1 MIHTLLL
8 KITWNPSEIL
18 FSLGGFQIRYYSLM
32 FVIAFLLGLKI
43 MEKIFKNENEPLTI
57 VEPLFIYNVIA
68 ILLGAR
74 LGDVFFYSWD
84 YYQNHYLEIL
94 LPIRAEANASLF
106 GFIKG
111 YEFTGFR
118 GLASHGAA
126 TGVIIGMFLFH
137 RAMKKK
143 YNWSKST
150 LWVLDRITVP
160 VAIGGAF
167 VRIGNL
173 MNSEIIGK
181 VTNSSIG
188 FKFIRNDI
196 KSWEA
201 IKITGIKNVNQAY
214 KAIETKSEFKSVLD
228 GIPYRFPTQLFEASA
243 YVLLF
248 VILWFIYW
256 KTNKKQKE
264 GFLFGFFMVYLWVFR
279 FFIEFLKEPQ
289 VAGREDYVS
298 FLNTG
303 QLLSIPLTLFG
314 LYFVFRKKKTKFL

>member
-18 FSLGGFQIRYYSLM
+18 FSIGGLQIRYYSLM
-32 FVIAFLLGLKI
+32 FVISFLLGLKI
-43 MEKIFKNENEPLTI
+43 MEKIFKNENEPLKI

-84 YYQNHYLEIL
+84 YYQNNLLEIL
-94 LPIRAEANASLF
+94 LPIRANAEASIF
-106 GFIKG
+106 GFING

-126 TGVIIGMFLFH
+126 VGVIVGMILFH
-137 RAMKKK
+137 RAMKKRF
-143 YNWSKST
+143 NWSKSA
-150 LWVLDRITVP
+150 LWILDRVVIP
-160 VAIGGAF
+160 VASGAAF
-167 VRIGNL
+167 VRFGNL

-181 VTNSSIG
+181 VTDSALG
-188 FKFIRNDI
+188 FRFIRHDI
-196 KSWEA
+196 KPWEA
-201 IKITGIKNVNQAY
+201 VKLTGINNANDAY
-214 KAIETKSEFKSVLD
+214 KAIENKSKFKDILAEV
-228 GIPYRFPTQLFEASA
+228 PYRFPTQIFETLGYIVLFA
-243 YVLLF
+243 L
-248 VILWFIYW
+248 LWFVYW

-264 GFLFGFFMVYLWVFR
+264 GFIFGLFMTYLWVFR

-289 VAGREDYVS
+289 VVGREDYVS

-303 QLLSIPLTLFG
+303 QLLSIPLAAVG
-314 LYFVFRKKKTKFL
+314 LYFMFRKTKEKMA

>member
-1 MIHTLLL
+1 MNTLLL

-18 FSLGGFQIRYYSLM
+18 FSIGSIQIRYYSLM

-43 MEKIFKNENEPLTI
+43 MEKIFKNDNEPLKI
-57 VEPLFIYNVIA
+57 VEPLFMYNVIA

-84 YYQNHYLEIL
+84 YYHNHLSEIL
-94 LPIRAEANASLF
+94 LPIRANADAAIF
-106 GFIKG
+106 GVIKG

-126 TGVIIGMFLFH
+126 IGVIVGMVLF
-137 RAMKKK
+137 AIQMKKK
-143 YNWSKST
+143 HNWYKSP
-150 LWVLDRITVP
+150 LWILDRVVIP

-167 VRIGNL
+167 VRLGNL

-181 VTNSSIG
+181 VTNSIFG
-188 FKFIRNDI
+188 FRFVRNDI

-201 IKITGIKNVNQAY
+201 VKITGLNNVNAAY
-214 KAIETKSEFKSVLD
+214 KAIEHKSKFKAVLAE
-228 GIPYRFPTQLFEASA
+228 IPYRFPTQIFESLGYVVLFALLW
-243 YVLLF
+243 YV
-248 VILWFIYW
+248 YW
-256 KTNKKQKE
+256 KTDKKQKQ
-264 GFLFGFFMVYLWVFR
+264 GFIFGLFMTYLWIFR

-289 VAGREDYVS
+289 VAGREDFVS

-303 QLLSIPLTLFG
+303 QLLSVPLTLVG
-314 LYFVFRKKKTKFL
+314 LYFMFRSSQKTM